1 VTNTPVLYHAWSK
14 PDTGRAKPKCRMSE
28 SAVAECQSPL
38 SWKVCFCFVTS
49 DHLELCYVAQGLSV
63 ELIEPPCSCTRLV
76 IPFIMR
82 CFFQYIVGLLPSMAS
97 PLLSDD
103 NLVEV
108 FHFDFLDNDLTLER
122 SENVVK
128 GSQLPIKIEI

>member
-1 VTNTPVLYHAWSK
+1 
-14 PDTGRAKPKCRMSE
+14 
-28 SAVAECQSPL
+28 
-38 SWKVCFCFVTS
+38 
-49 DHLELCYVAQGLSV
+49 
-63 ELIEPPCSCTRLV
+63 
-76 IPFIMR
+76 
-82 CFFQYIVGLLPSMAS
+82 MAS